1 MAACVFDLD
10 GTILDT
16 LEDLYL
22 SSVRALEK
30 NGLPPRRREE
40 IRAFVGNGIA
50 NLISRCVPEGTPAEL
65 EHAVFEDFVA
75 DYAIHCNDHT
85 RPYDGVTGM
94 LKTLAEKGV
103 KLSVVSNK
111 GDFAVQDLVKL
122 HFPGMFDVVLGQ
134 QDGIARKP
142 APDMVYRAL
151 ELMDETVEDAVYL
164 GDSEVDVT
172 TSDNA
177 SIRLILVTWGFRSP
191 EQLREAGGTNLVD
204 TVLELQERILE
215 YLNK

>member
-30 NGLPPRRREE
+30 NGLPPRSREE

-50 NLISRCVPEGTPAEL
+50 NLISRCVPEGTPADL
-65 EHAVFEDFVA
+65 EHTVFEDFVA

-85 RPYDGVTGM
+85 RPYDGVTDM
-94 LKTLAEKGV
+94 LKDLAEKGV
-103 KLSVVSNK
+103 KLAVVSNK

-134 QDGIARKP
+134 QNGIARKP

-151 ELMDETVEDAVYL
+151 ELMDEMVEDAVYL

-172 TSDNA
+172 TSNNA
-177 SIRLILVTWGFRSP
+177 SIRLVLVTWGFRSP
-191 EQLREAGGTNLVD
+191 EQLREAGGTDLVD
-204 TVLELQERILE
+204 TIPELEKRILE
-215 YLNK
+215 LL